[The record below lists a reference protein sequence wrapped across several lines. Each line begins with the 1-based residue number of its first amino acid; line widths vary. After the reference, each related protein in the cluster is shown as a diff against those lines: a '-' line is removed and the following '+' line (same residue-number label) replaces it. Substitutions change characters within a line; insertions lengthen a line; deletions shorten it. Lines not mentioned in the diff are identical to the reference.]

1 MTATSL
7 LEGLKAHTIVVAD
20 TSDVAQ
26 LASLGARDATTNP
39 SLVLKAASDAR
50 YAELIRA
57 TLQATPQAAATEEA
71 WQEARLEAVLVAF
84 GCEILKHIP
93 GRVSTE
99 TPARYSFDQQAI
111 IDSGRRI
118 MARYAEAG
126 IGRER
131 VLIKIAAT
139 WEGIKAARVMEAE
152 GINCNLTLLFSL
164 TQAAACAEAGVTL
177 ISPFVGRILDW
188 YKAKRPEAITPDP
201 GVASVKAIYAYYKAH
216 RCRTEVMGASFRSSA
231 QVLALAGCDLL
242 TISPAL
248 LQELAASTGVV
259 ERVLGVA
266 GAELSAPARVATDEA
281 NFRWALNADEMS
293 SDKLAEGI
301 RIFHADGE
309 KLALLLAAA

>member
-7 LEGLKAHTIVVAD
+7 LDGLKAHTIVVAD

-50 YAELIRA
+50 YAELISN
-57 TLQATPQAAATEEA
+57 TLKALPQGALSEAA
-71 WQEARLEAVLVAF
+71 WQEARMEAVLVAF

-99 TPARYSFDQQAI
+99 TPARYSFDREAI
-111 IDSGRRI
+111 IASGRRI
-118 MARYAEAG
+118 MARYQQAG

-139 WEGIKAARVMEAE
+139 WEGIQAARVLEAE
-152 GINCNLTLLFSL
+152 GIHCNLTLLFSL

-188 YKAKRPEAITPDP
+188 YKTKRPEAVMPDP
-201 GVASVKAIYAYYKAH
+201 GVASVKTIYRYYKAH
-216 RCRTEVMGASFRSSA
+216 GYRTEVMGASFRSSA

-242 TISPAL
+242 TVSPAL
-248 LQELAASTGVV
+248 LQELGAATGVV
-259 ERVLGVA
+259 ERVLGA
-266 GAELSAPARVATDEA
+266 ADSDGDSPARVATDEA
-281 NFRWALNADEMS
+281 SFRWALNADEMT

-309 KLALLLAAA
+309 KLALQLASA